1 MLTLTTT
8 TQLGSKPTSKISKL
22 SSAHRKCKFVDNV
35 ERAPPSPNKTPTKS
49 NKSSKSAKH
58 TDANVT
64 ATSSKSAKKVKSAKL
79 AESTDANV
87 TVTSAK
93 SSTKSSKS
101 AKHTDASTESPA
113 NASTES
119 PANDPES
126 KRPAS
131 VHDKL
136 MDQKWK
142 MNDKFRAVTKEMQKF
157 VCSDIFSGEHYVVEL
172 LNQEN
177 CYRPLLPRVAFM
189 AMAIWIAHVFHGDFG
204 ATGLALDLRW
214 DEEHDADTMNML
226 LLVKL
231 DHFIQGFIGHEI
243 WLECSTYDRHYQ
255 DYLPDIICKALDV
268 LCFYKKV
275 QLTTR
280 DQDMKFDVADQFEE
294 LRMCLMT
301 ASLRVI
307 LFDPDTAPTTFSED
321 VCRLLK
327 SHGLIQDETDG
338 KFKRYFQEVIARSL
352 AKSYKE
358 TDGRNPDTLFHV
370 IQPLEYDVNLPRV
383 HHPPENHYVYR
394 YNLREIDVRV
404 VQHFYDFQQLFELFR
419 STSVPNPGEQF
430 VASPL
435 TATEHFDPNRYD
447 ENVGNIFRKASPWS
461 LALDLEDAVIETVE
475 IQKSRNSP
483 NRLTRSSAKAK
494 NPDVAKAKDPLPVL
508 PSDKANNPDVAKP
521 KDPLPVH
528 PSAKANNPDVA
539 KAKAK
544 DPLPVRTSAKA
555 KAPVLKSPGKISH
568 HPLAKYDTSSAL
580 IDQLALARA
589 TRNKMMKSG
598 KQYLTFMPPD
608 HQRHEEDTDPKPTE
622 IVDLTG
628 NNNGPASYTIRTKHC
643 KTLTQHSL
651 CVTRKFPVVLP
662 DMRDIK
668 HQYSEL
674 GLVFFSLSQGSFT
687 YHEVF
692 KKGEADKFR
701 KILQHEFNIPTQ
713 TKYAED
719 PTQKIMASYT
729 GGNNHVTIDYLPMS
743 LFEVSKF
750 MSIVNVT
757 PDLSDPAVSVSLQ
770 CFSPVYYLF
779 GLTLIFFW
787 SMIGGRNDTP
797 LCLLHQR
804 RN

>member
-142 MNDKFRAVTKEMQKF
+142 INDKFRTLTKEMQKF
-157 VCSDIFSGEHYVVEL
+157 VCSDIFSGEYYVVEL

-226 LLVKL
+226 LLLKL

-275 QLTTR
+275 QLTTP
-280 DQDMKFDVADQFEE
+280 DQDMKSDVADQFEE

-370 IQPLEYDVNLPRV
+370 
-383 HHPPENHYVYR
+383 
-394 YNLREIDVRV
+394 
-404 VQHFYDFQQLFELFR
+404 
-419 STSVPNPGEQF
+419 
-430 VASPL
+430 
-435 TATEHFDPNRYD
+435 
-447 ENVGNIFRKASPWS
+447 
-461 LALDLEDAVIETVE
+461 
-475 IQKSRNSP
+475 
-483 NRLTRSSAKAK
+483 
-494 NPDVAKAKDPLPVL
+494 
-508 PSDKANNPDVAKP
+508 
-521 KDPLPVH
+521 
-528 PSAKANNPDVA
+528 
-539 KAKAK
+539 
-544 DPLPVRTSAKA
+544 
-555 KAPVLKSPGKISH
+555 
-568 HPLAKYDTSSAL
+568 
-580 IDQLALARA
+580 
-589 TRNKMMKSG
+589 
-598 KQYLTFMPPD
+598 
-608 HQRHEEDTDPKPTE
+608 
-622 IVDLTG
+622 
-628 NNNGPASYTIRTKHC
+628 
-643 KTLTQHSL
+643 
-651 CVTRKFPVVLP
+651 
-662 DMRDIK
+662 
-668 HQYSEL
+668 
-674 GLVFFSLSQGSFT
+674 
-687 YHEVF
+687 
-692 KKGEADKFR
+692 
-701 KILQHEFNIPTQ
+701 
-713 TKYAED
+713 
-719 PTQKIMASYT
+719 MASA
-729 GGNNHVTIDYLPMS
+729 
-743 LFEVSKF
+743 FAK
-750 MSIVNVT
+750 
-757 PDLSDPAVSVSLQ
+757 LQ
-770 CFSPVYYLF
+770 P
-779 GLTLIFFW
+779 
-787 SMIGGRNDTP
+787 
-797 LCLLHQR
+797 R
-804 RN
+804 R

>member
-1 MLTLTTT
+1 
-8 TQLGSKPTSKISKL
+8 
-22 SSAHRKCKFVDNV
+22 
-35 ERAPPSPNKTPTKS
+35 
-49 NKSSKSAKH
+49 
-58 TDANVT
+58 
-64 ATSSKSAKKVKSAKL
+64 
-79 AESTDANV
+79 
-87 TVTSAK
+87 
-93 SSTKSSKS
+93 
-101 AKHTDASTESPA
+101 
-113 NASTES
+113 
-119 PANDPES
+119 
-126 KRPAS
+126 
-131 VHDKL
+131 
-136 MDQKWK
+136 
-142 MNDKFRAVTKEMQKF
+142 MN
-157 VCSDIFSGEHYVVEL
+157 IFH
-172 LNQEN
+172 
-177 CYRPLLPRVAFM
+177 
-189 AMAIWIAHVFHGDFG
+189 
-204 ATGLALDLRW
+204 
-214 DEEHDADTMNML
+214 
-226 LLVKL
+226 
-231 DHFIQGFIGHEI
+231 
-243 WLECSTYDRHYQ
+243 
-255 DYLPDIICKALDV
+255 
-268 LCFYKKV
+268 
-275 QLTTR
+275 
-280 DQDMKFDVADQFEE
+280 
-294 LRMCLMT
+294 
-301 ASLRVI
+301 
-307 LFDPDTAPTTFSED
+307 
-321 VCRLLK
+321 
-327 SHGLIQDETDG
+327 
-338 KFKRYFQEVIARSL
+338 
-352 AKSYKE
+352 
-358 TDGRNPDTLFHV
+358 
-370 IQPLEYDVNLPRV
+370 
-383 HHPPENHYVYR
+383 
-394 YNLREIDVRV
+394 
-404 VQHFYDFQQLFELFR
+404 DFQQLFQAFR
-419 STSVPNPGEQF
+419 STAVANPGEQS
-430 VASPL
+430 VDWLP
-435 TATEHFDPNRYD
+435 TAAEHFDPKRYD
-447 ENVGNIFRKASPWS
+447 ENVGNIFRQASPWS

-494 NPDVAKAKDPLPVL
+494 
-508 PSDKANNPDVAKP
+508 
-521 KDPLPVH
+521 
-528 PSAKANNPDVA
+528 NPDVA

-608 HQRHEEDTDPKPTE
+608 HQRHEEDTDPKPTD

-757 PDLSDPAVSVSLQ
+757 PDLSDPAVSVSL
-770 CFSPVYYLF
+770 LF
-779 GLTLIFFW
+779 ITFLV
-787 SMIGGRNDTP
+787 
-797 LCLLHQR
+797 
-804 RN
+804 